1 MIKMSLPQNKTT
13 LGRLEPQNK
22 AKLTLDRLEPGE
34 AIWVPAGQIHA
45 YVSGD
50 CVEVKMVKM
59 EMVKMV
65 KMMKPDRSTPMSAG
79 TVLRCRPLAN
89 THWEGFIAPEEE
101 SFAKRFSSVWQIIF
115 SKCSNMSWV
124 QYWFL
129 SLFSPPS
136 SASKLSSFSF
146 YDYSFYG
153 HSGQIGIW
161 GTCAGSQL
169 WR

>member
-1 MIKMSLPQNKTT
+1 MIKMSLPQNKAT

-59 EMVKMV
+59 V

-79 TVLRCRPLAN
+79 TVLRCR
-89 THWEGFIAPEEE
+89 W
-101 SFAKRFSSVWQIIF
+101 
-115 SKCSNMSWV
+115 
-124 QYWFL
+124 
-129 SLFSPPS
+129 
-136 SASKLSSFSF
+136 
-146 YDYSFYG
+146 
-153 HSGQIGIW
+153 
-161 GTCAGSQL
+161 
-169 WR
+169 